1 MSMTLSRFGA
11 ILIAILA
18 ISSGGCGKSGKPT
31 LVPAIGEV
39 MFKGEPLTAG
49 SVIFFPDES
58 VDYQNDRPSSML
70 QVNGSFTM
78 KTYPFGDGVSP
89 GKYKVCLNP
98 PLANAI
104 KSPRYGDPKTTPWEV
119 EIPDTGDKGIILEV
133 E

>member
-1 MSMTLSRFGA
+1 MATMLSRWGA
-11 ILIAILA
+11 ILIVVLA
-18 ISSGGCGKSGKPT
+18 INTGGCGKSGRPV

-49 SVIFFPDES
+49 SIIFFPDKS
-58 VDYQNDRPSSML
+58 VDYQNDRPSSLL
-70 QVNGSFTM
+70 QVNGSFIM

-104 KSPRYGDPKTTPWEV
+104 KLPQYGDPKKTPWEI
-119 EIPDTGDKGIILEV
+119 EIPETGDKNIILEAQ
-133 E
+133 